1 MIKPSRNRADAS
13 VLSRDEV
20 VCACADLHRH
30 ELEAM
35 IAKNPEISFDDI
47 LARTGAGGTCTAC
60 LLDLEYHFVSLPR
73 ARPAPGAAE
82 TGFTRRKDTRSLKRR
97 LFDFL
102 DGISPPVR
110 YRLEERMPVILG
122 EGIEQRV
129 WIVNR
134 SLMFEG
140 EVTAPQM
147 EVIFRIRD
155 AEGRS
160 IHRSVERLEPEGQ
173 IEFMPS
179 RYLSPPASVDGRP
192 SLGVGVVEIERRA
205 LAPGYRGTTRPQVE
219 LIAARGA
226 CSVHSQAH
234 KDRGERWFGGF
245 RWRPGEERGFIT
257 MINFWRKPIHIDL
270 AYPLGV
276 PEVADLEPV
285 ETKFKLP
292 PLGARIHEIALSPA
306 HAERLE
312 DQPFSIRWV
321 SDGSYNTHLICA
333 TPDLDRLSI
342 DHS

>member
-1 MIKPSRNRADAS
+1 M
-13 VLSRDEV
+13 LSREEV

-30 ELEAM
+30 ELEEM
-35 IAKNPEISFDDI
+35 IAKNSEISFDDI

-73 ARPAPGAAE
+73 ASPAPGAAG
-82 TGFTRRKDTRSLKRR
+82 TGLPGKKDPRSLKRR

-129 WIVNR
+129 WVANR

-140 EVTAPQM
+140 GVAAPEM

-155 AEGRS
+155 AEGRPV
-160 IHRSVERLEPEGQ
+160 HRSVERLEPEGQ

-179 RYLSPPASVDGRP
+179 RYLSPPAPVDGRP

-226 CSVHSQAH
+226 CSVHSQAY
-234 KDRGERWFGGF
+234 KTRGERWFSC
-245 RWRPGEERGFIT
+245 RWRPGDERLFIT
-257 MINFWRKPIHIDL
+257 MINFWRKPIRLDFT
-270 AYPLGV
+270 YPLGV
-276 PEVADLEPV
+276 PGVPDPEPV
-285 ETKFKLP
+285 EAGFEVP
-292 PLGARIHEIALSPA
+292 PLGARIHEVALPPA
-306 HAERLE
+306 YAARLE
-312 DQPFSIRWV
+312 DQPFSIRWIC
-321 SDGSYNTHLICA
+321 DGSYNTHIVCA
-333 TPDLDRLSI
+333 TPDLGRLSL